1 MDTSPSTSPRCP
13 RCGAPPGE
21 GLLRGLCPGCL
32 ARKYFT
38 SVEDHTPPS
47 LPLSLASLGRFGDYE
62 LEDEIARGG
71 MGVVYRAR
79 QLSLGRHVAVKLLRD
94 GVLAGAQEVRR
105 FRAEAQ
111 TVAALAHPNIV
122 GIHEIGE
129 HEGQLFLVMPL
140 IAGQDLAALT
150 REGPLPAR
158 RAAEWLVPIADAV
171 QHAHDRGVL
180 HRDLKPSNILVDAD
194 GIPRVTDFG
203 LARRVDLDSS
213 LTLSGQV
220 VGTPG
225 YLSPEQAA
233 GRNRDVSAASDV
245 YGLGALLYHL
255 LTGRAPF
262 VGESPA
268 AVLRQVEE
276 RDPVPPR
283 LLNPSVPRDL
293 DTLTL
298 KALAKD
304 PSARYGTARAMREDL
319 ERFLRGEPIRARPVS
334 GLTRAGRWARRHPV
348 PAALTTLVVLLALAV
363 AGVLFAA
370 NLRLSAQRA
379 QAEQVKR
386 FLTELLAAPDP
397 NKDGR
402 EVRVV
407 DVLARASRRAATEL
421 AGQPLVLAEV
431 QDTLGVTYYQL
442 ALYAEGEPLLRSAL
456 RLYAQE
462 LGPAAVRT
470 AETRAHLGALLN
482 WAGRAGEA
490 VAELE
495 TAVAALRRHQPR
507 ARAELAAALQ
517 ELASAHIGRGRAADA
532 RSFLRECI
540 ELCRQLGPA
549 QDPLRAAALS
559 DLSTGL
565 WEAGDP
571 GWRAALEESI
581 VLNRRLPDGRMN
593 LATSLSNLA
602 DGLIE
607 EEAFEAAEAAARES
621 LALRRELF
629 GPESSPVAFAHA
641 RLGTVLLARS
651 NLTAA
656 LEEALRARAV
666 LAADP
671 APSPRDLQFVL
682 RLQGRVLNSLG
693 RPAEAEPVLREAH
706 AHASRVA
713 GPDHTA
719 THGLACLLAESLVA
733 QGRADEARPLLAA
746 ALPVLRRELAG
757 QIRGQLQQRR
767 LREFEALY
775 ERLQNEPT
783 AP

>member
-1 MDTSPSTSPRCP
+1 MDHATSAPVRCP
-13 RCGAPPGE
+13 RCGAPPGD
-21 GLLRGLCPGCL
+21 GLLRGLCPACL
-32 ARKYFT
+32 ARKYFA
-38 SVEDHTPPS
+38 SEEDHTPAS
-47 LPLSLASLGRFGDYE
+47 LPPSLASLGRFGDYE
-62 LEDEIARGG
+62 LEEEIARGG

-79 QLSLGRHVAVKLLRD
+79 QLGLGRPVAVKLLRD

-150 REGPLPAR
+150 RDGPLPAR
-158 RAAEWLVPIADAV
+158 RAAEWLVRIADAV

-194 GIPRVTDFG
+194 GVPHVTDFG
-203 LARRVDLDSS
+203 LARHKDRDGG

-220 VGTPG
+220 LGTPG
-225 YLSPEQAA
+225 YLAPEQAA
-233 GRNRDVSAASDV
+233 GRRDLTAVCDV

-283 LLNPSVPRDL
+283 VLNPSVPRDL

-319 ERFLRGEPIRARPVS
+319 ERFLRGEPLHARPVS
-334 GLTRAGRWARRHPV
+334 GLERAGRWARRHPA
-348 PAALTTLVVLLALAV
+348 PAALATLVVLLGLSV
-363 AGVLFAA
+363 AGVLVTA

-379 QAEQVKR
+379 QGEQVKR

-407 DVLARASRRAATEL
+407 DVLARASRRAEAEL

-456 RLYAQE
+456 RLFERE

-470 AETRAHLGALLN
+470 AETRAHLGALLH
-482 WAGRAGEA
+482 WAGRAGEG

-495 TAVAALRRHQPR
+495 AAVAALRRHQPR
-507 ARAELAAALQ
+507 ARASLAAALQ

-532 RSFLRECI
+532 RPFLQECI
-540 ELCRQLGPA
+540 ELCRLLGPE
-549 QDPLRAAALS
+549 QDPIRAAALS
-559 DLSTGL
+559 DLSAGL

-581 VLNRRLPDGRMN
+581 TLNRRLPDGRMN

-607 EEAFEAAEAAARES
+607 EEALEEAEAAARES

-629 GPESSPVAFAHA
+629 GPDSSPVAFAHA

-666 LAADP
+666 LEADP

-693 RPAEAEPVLREAH
+693 RPAEAEPVLRLAH
-706 AHASRVA
+706 AHAVRAV
-713 GPDHTA
+713 GPDHTV
-719 THGLACLLAESLVA
+719 THGIACQLAESLA
-733 QGRADEARPLLAA
+733 DQGRANEARPLLAA

-757 QIRGQLQQRR
+757 QIRGRLQQRR

-775 ERLQNEPT
+775 ERLQA
-783 AP
+783 APAVP